1 MKLVLPLFACTME
14 ERRAIAAAHQ
24 RLRAVAARM
33 AAGIPGLDP
42 APLVVT
48 NVAGAASGRH
58 ARYLARD
65 LDPLQAITT
74 DPLPPGAAS
83 ALEELARLDL
93 LGSDEPAVII
103 NWRDIP
109 PVDILERMAAS
120 AMAGQIPAVE
130 VAEPGDHPI
139 QLFTHYAVAHADTLA
154 PLDPEAT
161 RAWTESPEAAQAA
174 RLLRARPA
182 DLALTV
188 AVDHPRDSSGL
199 DGLPAG
205 LFARTVKTD
214 PLLGSWL
221 QPASDLEN
229 SHPAG
234 AAFSALYLGVEP
246 GRARRVVR
254 LPGSHGAAPAGVG
267 FFAPEGEAITATHE
281 ADDPAGLL
289 LHLPDCLPADGRFL
303 IRLQTSTVIVDVA
316 SLPGGPRRAPVRI
329 RRSDAVAPC
338 TLMILR
344 PTDEPRFDIE
354 EPMTL
359 ADDLWVVDPR
369 TGAAVNPCTCDTVC
383 GRQDFPLLM
392 EPTGRIGALT
402 PAQAHRLDD
411 LLCEGAVSG
420 LCAADEP
427 LPQAVHA

>member
-1 MKLVLPLFACTME
+1 MKLVLPLFACTTE
-14 ERRAIAAAHQ
+14 ERRAIAAGHQ

-33 AAGIPGLDP
+33 AAGVPGLDP
-42 APLVVT
+42 VPLVVT

-74 DPLPPGAAS
+74 DPLPPGAAP
-83 ALEELARLDL
+83 ALEELARLGL
-93 LGSDEPAVII
+93 LGSDEPAVVL
-103 NWRDIP
+103 NWRDFP
-109 PVDILERMAAS
+109 PVDVLERMADA
-120 AMAGQIPAVE
+120 AMAGEIPVVE

-154 PLDPEAT
+154 PIDPEAT

-199 DGLPAG
+199 DSLPAG
-205 LFARTVKTD
+205 LFVRTVKTD

-221 QPASDLEN
+221 QPVAVG
-229 SHPAG
+229 HPALDG
-234 AAFSALYLGVEP
+234 AAFSALYLGVEG
-246 GRARRVVR
+246 GRVRRVVR
-254 LPGSHGAAPAGVG
+254 LPGSHGSALAGVG
-267 FFAPEGEAITATHE
+267 FFGPEGEAITATH
-281 ADDPAGLL
+281 APDDPAGLL
-289 LHLPDCLPADGRFL
+289 LHLPDTLPADIRFL
-303 IRLQTSTVIVDVA
+303 IRLQTGTVIVDVA
-316 SLPGGPRRAPVRI
+316 SLPGGLRRAPVRI
-329 RRSDAVAPC
+329 RRSDAVAPR
-338 TLMILR
+338 TLMILQ
-344 PTDEPRFDIE
+344 PTDESRFDIE

-359 ADDLWVVDPR
+359 ADDLWVVDPH
-369 TGAAVNPCTCDTVC
+369 TGATVTPRTCDTVC
-383 GRQDFPLLM
+383 GRQDFPPLM